1 MIRTPLLGSLAGIF
15 FSALLLASPAAA
27 TTVRQTSV
35 DEMLGACELVFEG
48 EAVAS
53 GVEESPGG
61 RHVFT
66 WVEFA
71 VRDVL
76 KGPPVGSRVRLHF
89 LGGAVGD
96 RIVEVGGMRVPAVG
110 ERGLY
115 FVESLAR
122 RQVHPLYGWDQGR
135 LRILLDPSGV
145 ERVVSADGRPVVGLT
160 PPNAIRRP
168 RGALS
173 EGVAD
178 ELELDVGARLEDAL
192 SAVELKA
199 QLRNRLA
206 RGS

>member
-1 MIRTPLLGSLAGIF
+1 MTRTLQLELLAGATLT
-15 FSALLLASPAAA
+15 ALLLALPGAA

-48 EAVAS
+48 EALAS

-66 WVEFA
+66 WVDFA
-71 VRDVL
+71 VRDVV
-76 KGPPVGSRVRLHF
+76 KGPAVDDRIRLYF

-122 RQVHPLYGWDQGR
+122 RQVHPFYGWDQGR
-135 LRILLDPSGV
+135 LRILPGPGGV
-145 ERVVSADGRPVVGLT
+145 DRVVSADGRPVVGLA

-192 SAVELKA
+192 SAAELKA
-199 QLRNRLA
+199 QLRGRLA
-206 RGS
+206 GGS